1 MPFVIVVN
9 VTLSTLSLR
18 FYHFFKK
25 ELTRM
30 QRCQRI
36 KNYHIISLTNVKEL
50 FLFCRFLRIK
60 CFFLQAETFEKRKDF
75 LITKSLSLFLVIA
88 SSFLHVIA
96 NRRVGKW
103 VGKCAGVKQSPYCT
117 FLLVL
122 SVLRR
127 LLRLIAIRLAMTK
140 GGIRSQ

>member
-1 MPFVIVVN
+1 MSLHYH
-9 VTLSTLSLR
+9 TLYYGKVQKIRIATKFSVA
-18 FYHFFKK
+18 
-25 ELTRM
+25 
-30 QRCQRI
+30 I
-36 KNYHIISLTNVKEL
+36 KNIG
-50 FLFCRFLRIK
+50 
-60 CFFLQAETFEKRKDF
+60 TFEKLKDF
-75 LITKSLSLFLVIA
+75 LITIFLITKSFSLFLVIA

-96 NRRVGKW
+96 NRR